1 MHQETVLFRVPQG
14 FSNIWSLTACT
25 PSINKA
31 LSPSNSA
38 SLFAHSRGLNPLL
51 HPDFLFNMSSLG
63 RRQAKDI
70 TSVRAGTATAVD
82 ARRRQL
88 LQDKGE

>member
-1 MHQETVLFRVPQG
+1 M
-14 FSNIWSLTACT
+14 
-25 PSINKA
+25 
-31 LSPSNSA
+31 
-38 SLFAHSRGLNPLL
+38 NPLL

-70 TSVRAGTATAVD
+70 TAVRAGSATAVD

-88 LQDKGE
+88 LQGKGE